1 MRIAYDVIGS
11 KDRAVALIGSDVK
24 NPRKFAKE
32 IMKRHKN
39 VKSVL
44 QKKSQRKDTFRLYS
58 CKLIVGDKNTKV
70 VHRENGYSVLVDPQK
85 VYFSQREATERQ
97 RIADSVKPN
106 ERILIMFSG
115 AGPYALAIAKKCKGC
130 QLVCVEINP
139 SGFEYS
145 ERSAKLNKLRNIKNI
160 CADIR
165 KVRNIGSF
173 DRILMPLPETALD
186 FLDEAYLHSKKGTI
200 VHLYA
205 FSSESENYK
214 DIEAKVDEF
223 AKAHNI
229 RYEIMT
235 RQKVLPYAPRIAK
248 VRLDIKIVS

>member
-11 KDRAVALIGSDVK
+11 KDKAVALIGSDVK
-24 NPRKFAKE
+24 NAKKLARE

-44 QKKSQRKDTFRLYS
+44 QKKSSRKDTFRLYS
-58 CKLIVGDKNTKV
+58 CKLIAGSKDTEV
-70 VHRENGYSVLVDPQK
+70 VHRENGYSVIVNPQK

-97 RIADSVKPN
+97 RIAELVNPD
-106 ERILIMFSG
+106 ERVLVMFSG

-130 QLVCVEINP
+130 QIVCVEIN
-139 SGFEYS
+139 SAGFEYS
-145 ERSAKLNKLRNIKNI
+145 ERSARLNKLKNIKNI

-173 DRILMPLPETALD
+173 DRILMPLPETALE
-186 FLDEAYLHSKKGTI
+186 FLDEAYLHSKKGTT

-205 FSSESENYK
+205 FSAESENFK
-214 DIEAKVDEF
+214 DIEAKVDEI
-223 AKAHNI
+223 AKTHNI
-229 RYEIMT
+229 RYKIVG

-248 VRLDIKIVS
+248 VRLDVRFTS